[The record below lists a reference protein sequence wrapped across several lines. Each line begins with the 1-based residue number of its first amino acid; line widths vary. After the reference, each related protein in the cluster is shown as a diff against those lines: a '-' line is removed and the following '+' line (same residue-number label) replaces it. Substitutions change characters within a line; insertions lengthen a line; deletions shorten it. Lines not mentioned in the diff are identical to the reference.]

1 MASLAIHGIGVSR
14 GYAIGR
20 VYRLQRAQAEIV
32 EYSIAPERL
41 EAEIERL
48 RAALELARAELQ
60 AVRDRIP
67 SNSPPDI
74 AAFIDTHLLMLND
87 SLLAKA
93 PLEIIRSQRC
103 NAEWALKIQC
113 DRIVQVFEEMD
124 DDYLRTRKDDV
135 NHVVARIQH
144 ILLAGNDGP
153 LTEPLLPRFTDRI
166 VIADDLSPADTILMQ
181 NQGVLAFV
189 TEYGG
194 PLSHTAIL
202 ARSLEIPAIVGA
214 RQARRYLRDDEIVVV
229 DGQQGVILAGLD
241 ETLLDYYRAKQTE
254 DQSRRQA
261 LSALS
266 QQPALT
272 LDGVQ
277 VELQANIELPEDSAA
292 ALRVAAESVGLYRT
306 EFLFMNRAD
315 PPDEEEQLA
324 AYLDAMR
331 AMEYRPIT
339 IRTLDLG
346 ADKQVDGGRSDSP
359 LAHNPALG
367 LRAIRLCLK
376 EPDLFRPQLRAILRA
391 SWHGPLRLMLPMLS
405 SIQEVQQTLLLIA
418 QLKQELREEG
428 HSFDECLPIG
438 GMIEVPAAAIA
449 APLFARQLNFLSI
462 GTNDLIQYTLAIDR
476 IDDEVNYLYDPLHP
490 AVLQLIRMTIQA
502 GQNAGIP
509 VGLCG
514 EMAGESRYTKLL
526 LGLGLRQFS
535 MHPANLLEV
544 KQVITQSDCQAL
556 QAQTDALLQTH
567 ESERFVEQLLGIV
580 GDT

>member
-32 EYSIAPERL
+32 EYQVAPERT

-48 RAALELARAELQ
+48 RAALELARTELR
-60 AVRDRIP
+60 AVRERIP
-67 SNSPPDI
+67 TSSPPDV
-74 AAFIDTHLLMLND
+74 AAFIDTHLLMLDD

-93 PLEIIRSQRC
+93 PLEIIRSQGC
-103 NAEWALKIQC
+103 NAEWALKIQR

-135 NHVVARIQH
+135 DHVVARIQH
-144 ILLAGNDGP
+144 ILLAGMA
-153 LTEPLLPRFTDRI
+153 EPEPSLPRFADRI
-166 VIADDLSPADTILMQ
+166 VVADDLSPADTILMQ

-241 ETLLDYYRAKQTE
+241 DTQLDYYRAKQAE
-254 DQSRRQA
+254 EQNRRQA
-261 LSALS
+261 LGSLS

-272 LDGVQ
+272 RDGVRI
-277 VELQANIELPEDSAA
+277 ELQANIELPEDSVA
-292 ALRVAAESVGLYRT
+292 ALRVAAEGVGLYRT
-306 EFLFMNRAD
+306 EFLFMNRAE

-324 AYLDAMR
+324 AYLDVMR
-331 AMEYRPIT
+331 AMDYCPIT
-339 IRTLDLG
+339 IRSLDLG

-359 LAHNPALG
+359 LANNPALG

-391 SWHGPLRLMLPMLS
+391 SQHGPLRLMLPMLS
-405 SIQEVQQTLLLIA
+405 SIQEVQQVLLLIA
-418 QLKQELREEG
+418 ELKQELREQG
-428 HSFDECLPIG
+428 HGFDKRLPVG
-438 GMIEVPAAAIA
+438 GMVEVPAAAIA
-449 APLFARQLNFLSI
+449 APLFARQLDFLSI

-502 GQNAGIP
+502 GCNAGIP

-514 EMAGESRYTKLL
+514 EMAGEPRYTKLL

-544 KQVITQSDCQAL
+544 KQAVTQSNCQAL
-556 QAQTDALLQTH
+556 QAQTDELLQSH
-567 ESERFVEQLLGIV
+567 DSERFVEKLLGIV
-580 GDT
+580 GGA